1 MSAEDKIIPAA
12 DPKGQIVASMPR
24 DQLRSMFYLFAGK
37 PDSRIKVFDGA
48 LHLRPADMIE
58 LNACV
63 VRKLKTHNIDAST
76 SSIKVGYVGAEI
88 SEFGTWTEFENH
100 HWQEPE
106 KIEELVIKW
115 DFLVNIQ
122 DYAAPQRHTLLFRVS
137 SDIKPGKLLQLLSS
151 GNSDDFDSEEMF
163 SSPAFCRVD
172 FINAQ
177 LSKELI
183 NVVHDWHKGRPSPK
197 LIPSAYYWFK
207 KRRQGLAEI
216 LDHWLVLSWALVV
229 VSVMVYAAGRWYP
242 AGVSTHVAAAACF
255 FAIYSLGPARR
266 VARGTAARV
275 FNALRDIEGSRVVFD
290 FTSGDRKR
298 IAELQQENSKQG
310 QRFLANAAWNIL
322 LNLVAGG
329 IFAYLFTKG
338 A

>member
-1 MSAEDKIIPAA
+1 MRAEDKIIPSA
-12 DPKGQIVASMPR
+12 DPKGQVVASMPR

-48 LHLRPADMIE
+48 LHLKPADINE

-63 VRKLKTHNIDAST
+63 IRKLRTHNIDAST
-76 SSIKVGYVGAEI
+76 SSVKVGYVGSEI
-88 SEFGTWTEFENH
+88 NEFGTWSEFEGH

-106 KIEELVIKW
+106 KIEEIVIKW
-115 DFLVNIQ
+115 DFLVSIQ

-137 SDIKPGKLLQLLSS
+137 SDFKPGKLLQLLSS

-183 NVVHDWHKGRPSPK
+183 NVVNDWHKGRPSPN
-197 LIPSAYYWFK
+197 LIPSVYYWLK
-207 KRRQGLAEI
+207 KRRLAIAEI
-216 LDHWLVLSWALVV
+216 LDHWLVLSWALVAA
-229 VSVMVYAAGRWYP
+229 SFIFYGAGRWYP
-242 AGVSTHVAAAACF
+242 TGMPTHIAAVACF
-255 FAIYSLGPARR
+255 LAIYSLSPAKR

-310 QRFLANAAWNIL
+310 QKFLANAILNIL
-322 LNLVAGG
+322 LNIVAGG
-329 IFAYLFTKG
+329 IYAYLFTKG